1 VIEQYGVPAQAT
13 SVTRKVYSAS
23 GKLLYNTTWNS
34 SYVSQPT
41 IVHIGPA
48 RKKPAKKKPP
58 AATTT
63 TTTTTTPSSTTP
75 TTTTSEPP
83 QIATM
88 H

>member
-13 SVTRKVYSAS
+13 SVTRKVYSPS

-48 RKKPAKKKPP
+48 RKKPVHKKPP
-58 AATTT
+58 ATATTT
-63 TTTTTTPSSTTP
+63 TTTTTTPSTTTP
-75 TTTTSEPP
+75 TVELPP
-83 QIATM
+83 IATM